1 MAEPEVRQRKPEK
14 GTETETTSPPE
25 KQVKKAKSKKD
36 GKVEYENPWLDV
48 ARVLTFL
55 FVVSCGL
62 SYLVSAGE
70 SFFWTMKVPP
80 KYLRTEWWKSQ
91 LVRESTGLSSYGILD
106 NLETDIRL
114 PIVTDWPYLPVPRA
128 TPRL

>member
-1 MAEPEVRQRKPEK
+1 MADSEVRQRKSEK
-14 GTETETTSPPE
+14 ETETETTTIAPE
-25 KQVKKAKSKKD
+25 KQTKKSKGKKD
-36 GKVEYENPWLDV
+36 VKVEYENPWLDV

-80 KYLRTEWWKSQ
+80 KYLRTEWWRSQ
-91 LVRESTGLSSYGILD
+91 IVRHQVSPCHAALSPDHVLIHFFLSTHTERPS
-106 NLETDIRL
+106 L
-114 PIVTDWPYLPVPRA
+114 PHP
-128 TPRL
+128 

>member
-1 MAEPEVRQRKPEK
+1 MAEPQVRQRKLQKETEPE
-14 GTETETTSPPE
+14 TTETTAPE
-25 KQVKKAKSKKD
+25 KQGKKTKSKKD

-91 LVRESTGLSSYGILD
+91 LVRQD
-106 NLETDIRL
+106 
-114 PIVTDWPYLPVPRA
+114 
-128 TPRL
+128 